1 MYVIRPQF
9 FIPMITLLRNAA
21 TNTVRYKQ
29 QIEEY
34 KTQNI
39 DISNFE
45 RDMFDFKDK
54 FSRNYLLASKQFQN
68 AINEID
74 KTIDHLQKTKASLL
88 SSENN
93 LRLANDKAQ
102 GLSIKK
108 LTRNN
113 PTMKQKFHELQS
125 NEDEE

>member
-1 MYVIRPQF
+1 
-9 FIPMITLLRNAA
+9 MITLLRNAA
-21 TNTVRYKQ
+21 TNAVRYKQ

-125 NEDEE
+125 NEAGE